1 MGYFTV
7 REPQKRKPVRF
18 VGSSRSDLQRFPK
31 EVKLVVGTA
40 LTAAQLGGKYADA
53 KPLKGF
59 GDASVVE
66 IVDDFDGDTFRAVY
80 TVRFADV
87 IYVLHAFQKKSKKG
101 IETPKSDLDLIRRR
115 LRLAEQDYQSAMK

>member
-1 MGYFTV
+1 M
-7 REPQKRKPVRF
+7 REPQQRKPVRF

-87 IYVLHAFQKKSKKG
+87 VYVLHAFQKKSKKG